1 MSAKQETP
9 KIEEVDTEE
18 TPNTNQIDTEEK
30 PKFEMADLS
39 WFKKQLDNTQKINSF
54 PYLCPGSRFF
64 KKKAIKVCPFAKNH

>member
-39 WFKKQLDNTQKINSF
+39 WYKKQLDNTQK
-54 PYLCPGSRFF
+54 
-64 KKKAIKVCPFAKNH
+64 K